1 MTSPTIINQLLIW
14 PILNLLIVF
23 YKLFLLLKIPG
34 ALGLAIISLTLF
46 IRLLLSPLTNAQLK
60 SALKMQEL
68 KPKID
73 ALSKKHANDKARLQQ
88 EQMKLYQ
95 QAGINPA
102 AGCLPLLLQMPVFIA
117 LYNVFWQILN
127 NGNLGKIVQEI
138 NQVVYIPALRIQ
150 SVDLNFFGLNLAN
163 KPADWQKVG
172 WWLLLIPLITAALQ
186 WYQTKLMSPTKQ
198 PAANNL
204 PQTGKKDNKEEDF
217 AATMQNQM
225 SIIFPLMIGWFA
237 FSFPVGLSLYWNTF
251 TILGIIQQ
259 KQMQKAKI
267 NPSTTLRA
275 RSQN

>member
-1 MTSPTIINQLLIW
+1 MTDPSIFNQLLIW

-34 ALGLAIISLTLF
+34 ALGLAIIGLTLF

-150 SVDLNFFGLNLAN
+150 SIDLNFFGLNLAN

-172 WWLLLIPLITAALQ
+172 WWLLLIPLITGALQ
-186 WYQTKLMSPTKQ
+186 WYQTKLMA
-198 PAANNL
+198 PAQGLAASEKGL
-204 PQTGKKDNKEEDF
+204 VKKDEKKEDDV
-217 AATMQNQM
+217 ASVMQKQM
-225 SIIFPLMIGWFA
+225 GLIFPLMIGWFA

-251 TILGIIQQ
+251 TILGIMQQ
-259 KQMQKAKI
+259 KQMQKAK
-267 NPSTTLRA
+267 
-275 RSQN
+275 